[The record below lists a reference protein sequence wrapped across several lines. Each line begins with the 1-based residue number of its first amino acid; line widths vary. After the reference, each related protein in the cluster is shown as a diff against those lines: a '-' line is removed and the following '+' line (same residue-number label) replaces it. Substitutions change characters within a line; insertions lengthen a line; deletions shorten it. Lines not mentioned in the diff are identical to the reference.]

1 MKKDVYIELSQEYF
15 DNLEI
20 VAKDN
25 DVSSYSV
32 FLTCLCIFLFK
43 YTAKSELNIDVFTN
57 DTPLNIIVEKNEY
70 FEAFLKSVHKAS
82 TKLTRE

>member
-1 MKKDVYIELSQEYF
+1 MKKDVYIELSQEHF

-57 DTPLNIIVEKNEY
+57 DIPLNIIVDKNEY
-70 FEAFLKSVHKAS
+70 FEAFLKSVYKVCS
-82 TKLTRE
+82 KFTRK